1 MVFGQATNNGNY
13 RLLCSFCTFMQWQ
26 NWPGKTVYPQTA
38 YKHDRYM
45 KTKKQ
50 VVVVI
55 ASLFVIG
62 ADWAGETT
70 QRLFHSYFADIAIP
84 FGYYLLLV
92 LIEDKYMAF
101 QKWYVKAASIFLLCS
116 ISETLQYFGIY
127 ALARVFDPVD
137 YGMYALGVVLA
148 ALVDRILFKKWF
160 PFWQQ

>member
-1 MVFGQATNNGNY
+1 LYIYTVADT
-13 RLLCSFCTFMQWQ
+13 SPKKTCTPNCLHPDQ
-26 NWPGKTVYPQTA
+26 
-38 YKHDRYM
+38 YM

-50 VVVVI
+50 VVVVTLVFI